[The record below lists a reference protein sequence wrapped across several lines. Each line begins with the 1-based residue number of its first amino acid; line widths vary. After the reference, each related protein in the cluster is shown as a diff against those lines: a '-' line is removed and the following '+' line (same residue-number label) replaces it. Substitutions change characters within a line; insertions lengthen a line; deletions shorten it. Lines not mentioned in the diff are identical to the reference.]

1 MLSNDVVKHCISL
14 HHEDVVYVAC
24 LLSALNT
31 WLKTAIYINIVYI
44 ILKARVHLK
53 WFLNQNILTSTD
65 TQICIS
71 NMCQGP
77 VKIATSFPMLAYL
90 PYTADTWSQEKISLI
105 QIVPDRCSDLHFTLW
120 IQIPA

>member
-14 HHEDVVYVAC
+14 HHEDVDYVAC

-31 WLKTAIYINIVYI
+31 WSKTAIFINIVYI

-53 WFLNQNILTSTD
+53 SLLNLNILTSAD
-65 TQICIS
+65 TQICIL
-71 NMCQGP
+71 NTCQGP

-90 PYTADTWSQEKISLI
+90 LTHDPRKRY
-105 QIVPDRCSDLHFTLW
+105 V
-120 IQIPA
+120 